1 MSHKRVVITGLG
13 VIAPN
18 GNNLKEYW
26 DALLKGRS
34 GVSRLTYFDP
44 AEFNSHIGGEIKNFD
59 PARYVELRESRKM
72 EKFVLYAVVAAKMA
86 MEDAGFDMNKADP
99 NRVGVYTGAGIGGIK
114 TMQEQ
119 HTVFVEK
126 GPKRMSPHLIPKLIT
141 NIAAGYV
148 SISVG
153 ARGPNMCV
161 VTACASAA
169 HSLGEAWRV
178 IRDGDA
184 DAMLAGG
191 SEGALTV
198 LGFGGFCAMRALS
211 TRNDEPEK
219 ASRPF
224 DKDRDGFVMSEGAG
238 ILLLE
243 ELEHAKK
250 RNAEIYCEMAG
261 YGLSGDAHH
270 ITAPAPNGEGAARAM
285 EMAIVKSGIN
295 KEDYD
300 YINAHGTSTKLND
313 KCETAAIKTVFG
325 NHAKKLAVS
334 SIKSM
339 TGHLL
344 GAAGAAELIA
354 TAMTIKHGIIPPT
367 INYETPDPD
376 CDLDYVP
383 NKARA
388 VKVKVA
394 LSNSLGFGGHNATLV
409 IKKFEG

>member
-26 DALLKGRS
+26 DALLKGKS
-34 GVSRLTYFDP
+34 GIARLTYFDP

-59 PARYVELRESRKM
+59 SARYVEPRESRKM
-72 EKFVLYAVVAAKMA
+72 EKFVLYAVAAAKMA
-86 MEDAGFDMNKADP
+86 MEDAEFDMNKADP
-99 NRVGVYTGAGIGGIK
+99 NRVGVYTGSGIGGIK

-141 NIAAGYV
+141 NIAAGHV
-148 SISVG
+148 SISIG
-153 ARGPNMCV
+153 AKGPNMCV

-169 HSLGEAWRV
+169 HSLGEAWKV

-250 RNAEIYCEMAG
+250 RNAEIYCEMVG

-270 ITAPAPNGEGAARAM
+270 ITAPTPNGEGAARAM

-295 KEDYD
+295 KDDYD

-313 KCETAAIKTVFG
+313 KCETAAIKAVFG
-325 NHAKKLAVS
+325 AHAKKLAVS
-334 SIKSM
+334 STKSM

-383 NKARA
+383 NEARKVEVKA
-388 VKVKVA
+388 V
-394 LSNSLGFGGHNATLV
+394 LSNSLGFGGHNATLAV
-409 IKKFEG
+409 KKFEG